1 MKKLDL
7 SFLATF
13 LLSCVFNGS
22 LHPAEPKL
30 EGFPWP
36 DPANGTI
43 LEAPDA
49 AEKIQLDGRLEE
61 KAWAGAGVVRDFY
74 RAADAGRSPV
84 EATVRVLYADGN
96 LLIGLDLPPV
106 KAAESV
112 SKCSLAAEPDIVQE
126 GPHVSICLDLGHS
139 HGVYYQFVLDPAGRK
154 EDLRVFDESWSADWS
169 AAVSGESGRWQAEIE
184 IPVAK
189 IFPAPHAGE
198 IWGFNIALYGVDRES
213 ALSSTPIRIDLVDAE
228 RFGHLLFKGGLSAER
243 LAELKAALP
252 AVHREARQARLEA
265 NRMLC
270 GPELEKIPGELTG
283 LAAGAKIALAGG
295 REAACL
301 GLDNPEVI
309 RSRYP
314 FFYEKYENPDL
325 QRLRKLFRLEEV
337 IAPGRNEFEKI
348 LLLNDW
354 LVRHVP
360 FGSPPP
366 IRPQAFHLLTYGLAG
381 QTFNCT
387 YLSFALMQMYVSLGW
402 TARKITTVGHGTLD
416 VWSDYWRKWLQ
427 IDPSRNSYFRLRNSG
442 VPLNSNEIR
451 REFWRNGGV
460 DLEIVYGAEQRAEK
474 VTLQTRDSDGLLRYR
489 QDGYAWI
496 AYKTRDNFFEV
507 PYAYRNFLYLTVEDE
522 YNRGQQWTREDN
534 GQPDERQLFSL
545 PTDRPGDIFWTLN
558 QAFIH
563 LYQDSGSRLKVQLET
578 VTPNFKTFE
587 VSLDNGDWRT
597 GGPVFTWELHPGQNF
612 LNARSV
618 NKFGLTGAEH
628 KVVLLLE

>member
-1 MKKLDL
+1 MSKAAITVALFML
-7 SFLATF
+7 SP
-13 LLSCVFNGS
+13 VFAGA
-22 LHPAEPKL
+22 LFAADPKL

-36 DPANGTI
+36 DPANGSV
-43 LEAPDA
+43 LEVPDA
-49 AEKIQLDGRLEE
+49 AGRVQLDGRLEE
-61 KAWAGAGVVRDFY
+61 QAWESAGVLRDFF
-74 RAADAGRSPV
+74 RAEDAGRARFECS
-84 EATVRVLYADGN
+84 VRVLLDNGS
-96 LLIGLDLPPV
+96 LLLGLDLPATE
-106 KAAESV
+106 AADSV
-112 SKCSLAAEPDIVQE
+112 RKCFLTAEPDIMQS
-126 GPHVSICLDLGHS
+126 GPHVSICLDPGHS

-169 AAVSGESGRWQAEIE
+169 AAVNSASGRWQAEIE
-184 IPVAK
+184 IPLAQ
-189 IFPAPHAGE
+189 IFTSPQAGD

-213 ALSSTPIRIDLVDAE
+213 SLSSTPIRIDLVDAE
-228 RFGHLLFKGGLSAER
+228 RFGHLLFKDGLSAQR
-243 LAELKAALP
+243 LAEIKAALP

-265 NRMLC
+265 NRKLC
-270 GPELEKIPGELTG
+270 GPELTALPGEITG
-283 LAAGAKIALAGG
+283 LAVGTKIALDGSL
-295 REAACL
+295 AAVCL
-301 GLDNPEVI
+301 GLQNPEI
-309 RSRYP
+309 LRSRYP

-337 IAPGRNEFEKI
+337 VAPGRNEFEKI

-366 IRPQAFHLLTYGLAG
+366 IRPQAFHLLTHGLAG

-416 VWSDYWRKWLQ
+416 LWSDYWHKWLQ
-427 IDPSRNSYFRLRNSG
+427 IDPSRNSYFRLKGSG

-460 DLEIVYGAEQRAEK
+460 DMEIVYGAEQRAEK

-496 AYKTRDNFFEV
+496 AYKTRNNFFEV

-522 YNRGQQWTREDN
+522 YNRDKQWAREDN

-545 PTDRPGDIFWTLN
+545 PTDRVSDIFWTLN

-563 LYQDSGSRLKVQLET
+563 LYRDNGSRLKVQLET

-587 VSLDNGDWRT
+587 VSLDNGEWLPVE
-597 GGPVFTWELHPGQNF
+597 PVFTWELHPGQNF

-618 NKFGLTGAEH
+618 SKFGLAGAEH
-628 KVVLLLE
+628 KIVLLLE